1 MYIYD
6 VPFYILNND
15 CLNYYLIDSFGQ
27 TVIKKYTQLSYT
39 PTTTVGKGFI
49 HIFYDN
55 NYQNFC
61 LKKVGKVNNQ
71 PSVNIE

>member
-1 MYIYD
+1 MYIHD

-39 PTTTVGKGFI
+39 PTTVGKGFI
-49 HIFYDN
+49 LYRFYDN

-61 LKKVGKVNNQ
+61 LKKVGKENNQ